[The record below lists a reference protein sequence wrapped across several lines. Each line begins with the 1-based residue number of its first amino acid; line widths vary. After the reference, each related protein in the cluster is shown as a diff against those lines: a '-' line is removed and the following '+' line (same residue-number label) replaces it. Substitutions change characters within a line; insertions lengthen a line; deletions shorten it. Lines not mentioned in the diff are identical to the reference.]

1 LVVAAA
7 AAEWLAIKKSEPSP
21 APSSL
26 QQQISDDFKIQDT
39 IILVVDHFGA
49 QCQKM
54 RKCAASSCEQ

>member
-49 QCQKM
+49 QCV
-54 RKCAASSCEQ
+54 RK